1 MKDAALKAIPMSFT
15 RRYCVKIPSIFWK
28 CWRSKFEHPN
38 HCQQVDG
45 CFDSDAIA
53 VKFREHFMK
62 SYSFNDALRAKEL
75 KEEYFTMCKT
85 YCGLPISDN
94 THFDTEAV
102 N

>member
-1 MKDAALKAIPMSFT
+1 
-15 RRYCVKIPSIFWK
+15 
-28 CWRSKFEHPN
+28 
-38 HCQQVDG
+38 
-45 CFDSDAIA
+45 
-53 VKFREHFMK
+53 MK